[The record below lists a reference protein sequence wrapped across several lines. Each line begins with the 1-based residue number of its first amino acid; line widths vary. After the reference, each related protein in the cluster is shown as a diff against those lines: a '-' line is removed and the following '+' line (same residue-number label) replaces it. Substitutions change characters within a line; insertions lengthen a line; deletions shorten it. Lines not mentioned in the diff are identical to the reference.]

1 MQHGIVE
8 TYQRR
13 PSAAHYMARAVLP
26 SAGLREGG
34 SFPRIKVCWKAIRI
48 DRHHLRSFIEI
59 TGLSC
64 GRGLSL
70 LHEQKTP
77 AASLLY
83 PHVFGFPLQMALLTH
98 RAFPL
103 PAWKALQT
111 RNHMLLHRY
120 YSEFEVL
127 NLETRVAA
135 QRILAKGLEVDL
147 HSTLRAL
154 GEPVWEGLVTY
165 YFRGKYGSEQE
176 ASALARP
183 SKADWPVL
191 GNWRMPR
198 GTGWRFAG
206 LSGDYNGIHWWNW
219 YARRHGF
226 TASFNHPQLVIGQCL
241 ARVSGPASL
250 GQRLD
255 IWLKGPV
262 YYDTVVC
269 MQASEFPH
277 NRSLNFVLSIE
288 GNKRLSIIGRW
299 STVTPRERLVDEHD
313 VPLPLDQYAVAEL
326 KTP

>member
-13 PSAAHYMARAVLP
+13 PSATHYMARAILP
-26 SAGLREGG
+26 SPGLREGG
-34 SFPRIKVCWKAIRI
+34 TLPRIKVRWKTIHI
-48 DRHHLRSFIEI
+48 DRHHLRSFIEM

-64 GRGLSL
+64 VRGLSL
-70 LHEQKTP
+70 LHAPETP

-103 PAWKALQT
+103 PAWRALQT
-111 RNHMLLHRY
+111 RNHMLLHRH

-127 NLETRVAA
+127 NLETRVAG

-191 GNWRMPR
+191 CNWRVPR
-198 GTGWRFAG
+198 VTGWRFAG
-206 LSGDYNGIHWWNW
+206 LTGDYNGIHWLNW
-219 YARRHGF
+219 YARLHDF
-226 TASFNHPQLVIGQCL
+226 KAALHHPQLVIGQCL
-241 ARVSGPASL
+241 ARLSNNASS
-250 GQRLD
+250 GQRMD

-262 YYDTVVC
+262 YYDTVVQ
-269 MQASEFPH
+269 MQASAAADDRWFALSMKGKIFP
-277 NRSLNFVLSIE
+277 SIV
-288 GNKRLSIIGRW
+288 GRW
-299 STVTPRERLVDEHD
+299 SAAEPGSRLVDD
-313 VPLPLDQYAVAEL
+313 RDIPLPLGTDADAAHATC
-326 KTP
+326 K